1 MGTTAVESDTTRADC
16 WLWKVKGLTL
26 LWGGSQKKL
35 FLHIGPTMKNT
46 HKLPGPAEV
55 SHDDRARVADPLP
68 GVKED
73 QMMGPEVFSAMGF
86 AAGTFSKRMGRGK
99 WCRRCCGLFRCPEVV
114 FVFVSIQT
122 EPRLEVIM
130 LDWLRSSEICRFFY
144 LCSSVD
150 MPLQPS

>member
-1 MGTTAVESDTTRADC
+1 
-16 WLWKVKGLTL
+16 
-26 LWGGSQKKL
+26 
-35 FLHIGPTMKNT
+35 MKNT
-46 HKLPGPAEV
+46 HKLPGPAEA
-55 SHDDRARVADPLP
+55 SHDDRARAADPLP

-86 AAGTFSKRMGRGK
+86 AAGTFSKRMRRGK

-130 LDWLRSSEICRFFY
+130 LDWLRGLRDLSVLLSMRLCRHATAACLNWGVKRSPRRNRSRLKHGLNQMTLESSGFAGRVSTKAFS
-144 LCSSVD
+144 L
-150 MPLQPS
+150 